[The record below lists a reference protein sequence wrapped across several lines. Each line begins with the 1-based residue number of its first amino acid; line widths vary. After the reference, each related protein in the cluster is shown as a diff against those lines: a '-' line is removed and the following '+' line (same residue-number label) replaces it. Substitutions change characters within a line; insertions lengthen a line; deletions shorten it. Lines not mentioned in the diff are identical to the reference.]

1 MANITAAPAKFTA
14 YVVRVHREKRSRTLT
29 VGVVRGLAEN
39 IIAADREPR
48 IQTTVKAD
56 EHLFLME
63 LAASFELIDFPDPR
77 NWPRAARIGGCDS
90 ARQRRVDVARA
101 NHMQNTN
108 RISSQRDGEVMR
120 QLALDL
126 SAYNIDRGNLQI
138 WDDRPG

>member
-77 NWPRAARIGGCDS
+77 NWPRAALIGGGDRCPPH
-90 ARQRRVDVARA
+90 RVHVPRA
-101 NHMQNTN
+101 AHLPKT
-108 RISSQRDGEVMR
+108 
-120 QLALDL
+120 
-126 SAYNIDRGNLQI
+126 
-138 WDDRPG
+138 